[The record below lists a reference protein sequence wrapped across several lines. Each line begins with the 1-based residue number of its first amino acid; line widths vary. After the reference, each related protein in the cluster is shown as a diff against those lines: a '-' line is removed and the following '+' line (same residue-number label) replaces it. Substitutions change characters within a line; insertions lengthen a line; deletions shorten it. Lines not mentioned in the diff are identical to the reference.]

1 MLVRLVPELPEDRAL
16 TLVHGDQ
23 PLLRVKAVHLDRR
36 EPGAAGGVVDGTED
50 DEQRVVVEGLE
61 LGPLPELARVLQRER
76 VQLEDVAQQ
85 REIGL
90 AGVLDIEPE
99 EDPVPQARFDA
110 LRVDVGLDGSPGV
123 DQVAGQARS
132 SVLPTP
138 DEPQPHRLQ
147 ACGRALDPPTTRRRP
162 L

>member
-1 MLVRLVPELPEDRAL
+1 
-16 TLVHGDQ
+16 
-23 PLLRVKAVHLDRR
+23 RR
-36 EPGAAGGVVDGTED
+36 ETGAAGGVVGGTED

-90 AGVLDIEPE
+90 AGVLDVEPE

-123 DQVAGQARS
+123 DQVAGQARP
-132 SVLPTP
+132 SVLASP
-138 DEPQPHRLQ
+138 DEAEEAHTGFEPVPAEVRLPEPLRRKLSELRLQ
-147 ACGRALDPPTTRRRP
+147 SDVRTRRERG
-162 L
+162 